1 MILLM
6 LAFVCVVLVLLVS
19 GCLTP
24 GQYLD
29 AGISGAAN
37 LTGNV
42 INWTA
47 EAVRK

>member
-1 MILLM
+1 MTWLMILLT
-6 LAFVCVVLVLLVS
+6 LALVLLVS